1 MSEASLDSLA
11 VFSQRAKEIGFSDED
26 LERIKTEGVASLAK
40 FGFSCK
46 FSPGQSDEGPLVE
59 LGKTIFATD
68 PVPTSKMSALRRLYF
83 EAYTLSAAELR
94 RKLDTSADAKPVRL
108 AMPERKQRFDEQV
121 ARLKGSFPL
130 STSYQKKKTT
140 MLLQD

>member
-26 LERIKTEGVASLAK
+26 IERVKAEGVASLAK

-46 FSPGQSDEGPLVE
+46 FSPGQSDETPLVD
-59 LGKTIFATD
+59 LGKVVFNAD
-68 PVPTSKMSALRRLYF
+68 PVPTAKMSALRRLYF

-94 RKLDTSADAKPVRL
+94 RKARHFG
-108 AMPERKQRFDEQV
+108 RF
-121 ARLKGSFPL
+121 
-130 STSYQKKKTT
+130 
-140 MLLQD
+140 